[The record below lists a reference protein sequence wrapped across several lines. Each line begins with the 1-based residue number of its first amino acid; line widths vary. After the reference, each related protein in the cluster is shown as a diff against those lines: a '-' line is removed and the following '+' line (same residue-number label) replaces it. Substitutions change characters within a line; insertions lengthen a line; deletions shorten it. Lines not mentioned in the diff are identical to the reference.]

1 MLFNTFVLPF
11 SIEPWLQKNRSTL
24 NKKSLSEDIYLFS
37 FIQVY
42 ISLKWNL
49 FSNIHKNHI
58 IETFLKC
65 ILRQD
70 IKKYLLFNT
79 VL

>member
-24 NKKSLSEDIYLFS
+24 NKKSLSEGILFS

-49 FSNIHKNHI
+49 FLNIHKNHI

-65 ILRQD
+65 ILRQN